1 MPRIPKNLS
10 DKDMVRGFVEE
21 ETLADHFAR
30 VEKEEKKERKGE
42 AAAEPPLNLARAG
55 FTPVLMDDLGRAL
68 MQLKM
73 ELFREGVKNY
83 TFKITRQ
90 GERIVLTPKYRN

>member
-21 ETLADHFAR
+21 ETLADRFAR
-30 VEKEEKKERKGE
+30 IEKEEKKEE
-42 AAAEPPLNLARAG
+42 AAEPPLNLARAG
-55 FTPVLMDDLGRAL
+55 FTLALMDDLGRAL

-90 GERIVLTPKYRN
+90 GERIVLTPKYRK